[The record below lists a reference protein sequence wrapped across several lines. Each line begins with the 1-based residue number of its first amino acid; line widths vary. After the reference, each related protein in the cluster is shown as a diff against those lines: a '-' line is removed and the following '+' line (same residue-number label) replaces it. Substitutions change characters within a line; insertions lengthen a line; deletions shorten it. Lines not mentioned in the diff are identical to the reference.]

1 MQKLIK
7 SIRRRF
13 GISAPR
19 MTVRTHVAWYWRWL
33 GYTLFA
39 AVSLALAAWMYDAGR
54 RFAGFD
60 QSEVQEELARLRST
74 VTRLE
79 SESAELHAVANAAD
93 ARVKIEQSAQEQ
105 LTAQLKALV
114 DENTRLKEDLAFF
127 EGLVPGERRD
137 DRISIH
143 RFKVERGGLPGEFRY
158 RLLVLQG
165 GRRDREFQGTIQL
178 VAELQDKGRSDMIT
192 IAEDGAPA
200 GMTRRLNFK
209 FFQRQEGTF
218 KVSPTARVRSVE
230 VKVFENGNAES
241 RASESVKLP

>member
-79 SESAELHAVANAAD
+79 SESTELHAVANAAD

-165 GRRDREFQGTIQL
+165 GRRDREFQGSIQL
-178 VAELQDKGRSDMIT
+178 VAELQDKGRNDMIT

-218 KVSPTARVRSVE
+218 KVSPTARVRSVQ
-230 VKVFENGNAES
+230 VKVFESGNTES